1 MSDWIYG
8 IVAVMLFGTVILQ
21 VTPEGTYQKYVR
33 LFLGVLLMM
42 TVIEP
47 FGLLFGWREETRLSF
62 EQRILSSW
70 AEVTSFEQTGKNER
84 WQEPDHWDVM
94 MKEQL
99 DQKQERWVRQML
111 ESTAQEYGYMYLDHQ
126 VQWNEKGDWP
136 ERLTMWVEMGAD
148 RSDQEV
154 RNTEIFFVDPIV
166 SVNGRD
172 HDVKSDLEE
181 DVYYEPSELRPLHQ
195 ALQVIWQLEEEQI
208 VLYRQR

>member
-1 MSDWIYG
+1 MGDWIYG

-21 VTPEGTYQKYVR
+21 VMPEGTYQKYVR

-47 FGLLFGWREETRLSF
+47 LGSWFGLGEEIRLSF

-84 WQEPDHWDVM
+84 WQESDHWDAM
-94 MKEQL
+94 MREQL
-99 DQKQERWVRQML
+99 NQKQENWVRQVL
-111 ESTAQEYGYMYLDHQ
+111 ESTAQEYGYRYLDHR
-126 VQWNEKGDWP
+126 VQWNEKSDWP
-136 ERLTMWVEMGAD
+136 EMLTMWVEMGAG
-148 RSDQEV
+148 RSDQDV
-154 RNTEIFFVDPIV
+154 RNTEILLVDPIV
-166 SVNGRD
+166 SVNGRN

-181 DVYYEPSELRPLHQ
+181 EVYYEPSELRPLHQ